1 VSGIYTPDRE
11 VTYMEALKREI
22 DSIPKNI
29 SLETLYIGGGTPTAL
44 STASLED
51 LITHIFHSL
60 NFTESYEATIE
71 ANPGSVDSKKLLA
84 LRSSGVNRISMGVQS
99 FNDDE
104 LSFLGRIHTSE
115 QAEESINLARAAG
128 FNNIGIDLIY
138 GIPGQTMK
146 SWEKT
151 LEMAV
156 SLEPEHI
163 STYEL
168 TVEKGTELYKML
180 YELCQPTM
188 SLRGASATKQS
199 NYDLKHKKIATHPLG
214 ARNDKK
220 IISNSSS
227 GKRGRILPLDEDQ
240 IIEMYNYTIE
250 YLSSEGFKHYEI
262 SNFSK
267 TDFQCRHNLN
277 YWDRG
282 EYFGV
287 GLGAHSFLNRE
298 RFHNTDNLDDY
309 MEAISENRSPVKS
322 SELITDNRAVS
333 EAIFLGL
340 RKTDGIN
347 MESFSRLYNINLL
360 TVFHNEIEELKNSGL
375 IELSSSDCSNESN
388 LKLTSRGV
396 LLSNEVFAKFI

>member
-1 VSGIYTPDRE
+1 
-11 VTYMEALKREI
+11 MEALKKEI
-22 DSIPKNI
+22 GSIPKNI
-29 SLETLYIGGGTPTAL
+29 SLETLYIGGGTPTAF

-51 LITHIFHSL
+51 LITHVFHSL

-71 ANPGSVDSKKLLA
+71 ANPGTVDNKKLFT

-156 SLEPEHI
+156 SLKPKHI

-168 TVEKGTELYKML
+168 TLEKGTELY
-180 YELCQPTM
+180 EILCSPP
-188 SLRGASATKQS
+188 
-199 NYDLKHKKIATHPLG
+199 HPPLG
-214 ARNDKK
+214 KGGQRG
-220 IISNSSS
+220 
-227 GKRGRILPLDEDQ
+227 GKQLNRPDEDQ

-267 TDFQCRHNLN
+267 PDFQCRHNLN

-282 EYFGV
+282 EYFGI
-287 GLGAHSFLNRE
+287 GLGAHTFLNRE

-309 MEAISENRSPVKS
+309 MESLSENRSPVKS
-322 SELITDNRAVS
+322 SELITDHRAVS
-333 EAIFLGL
+333 ETIFLGL

-347 MESFSRLYNINLL
+347 MELFSRRYNINLL
-360 TVFHNEIEELKNSGL
+360 TVFHKEIEELKNAGL
-375 IELSSSDCSNESN
+375 IELSSSDSSYESS
-388 LKLTSRGV
+388 LRLTRRGI
-396 LLSNEVFAKFI
+396 LLSNEVFTKFI